1 MEAHECE
8 PRRTFCETDRV
19 DVNRTVARNV
29 AIIAAIAA
37 VAVIWSSGFDAI
49 AQGISQI
56 ILVIF
61 VFALL
66 AFGYQYFRRNEL
78 AWSVI
83 SETRRRA
90 LIGSAIGIA
99 LLVAI
104 GFPLLSPVIGP
115 LGVIAL
121 IAILVAVIAWIIYDS
136 RRFTL

>member
-1 MEAHECE
+1 M
-8 PRRTFCETDRV
+8 
-19 DVNRTVARNV
+19 NRTVVRNV

-37 VAVIWSSGFDAI
+37 LAVVWSTGFSAI
-49 AQGISQI
+49 AEGISQI

-66 AFGYQYFRRNEL
+66 GFGYQYFRRNEL

-83 SETRRRA
+83 SENRRRA
-90 LIGSAIGIA
+90 IIGSAIGIA
-99 LLVAI
+99 VLIVI

-121 IAILVAVIAWIIYDS
+121 IAILASVIAWIIYDS
-136 RRFTL
+136 RRFNY

>member
-1 MEAHECE
+1 MHQCE
-8 PRRTFCETDRV
+8 PGRTFCETGLV
-19 DVNRTVARNV
+19 DINRTVARNL

-37 VAVIWSSGFDAI
+37 IAVIWSSGFDAI

-90 LIGSAIGIA
+90 LIGSAIGIV

-104 GFPLLSPVIGP
+104 GFPLLSPIIGP

-121 IAILVAVIAWIIYDS
+121 IAICVAVIAWIIYDS
-136 RRFTL
+136 RRFDY